1 MMMLRRSLSTA
12 SSLIGRELYQGETV
26 VRLILKD
33 VKRRNALSLEMIEA
47 LTSEMEGVNTISKV
61 RSVIISSEGPAFSS
75 GHDLKEL
82 VTEAGSDLHQKIF
95 DRCGNLMML
104 IRRMEIPVIAEVHG
118 IAAAAGCQ
126 LVASCDVV
134 IASDT
139 SKFVV
144 PGQKV
149 GLFCSTPGIPLA
161 RAVPHKI
168 ALYML
173 LTGEPIDAQ
182 TALSCGLV
190 SRIVPEKDVKFEAL
204 KVAEQIGQHSR
215 SVTALGKTFF
225 YSQTELGIND
235 AYRFGGKVMTENLKY
250 KDAQEGIN
258 AFIEK
263 RKADF
268 KHTDEKV

>member
-1 MMMLRRSLSTA
+1 
-12 SSLIGRELYQGETV
+12 
-26 VRLILKD
+26 
-33 VKRRNALSLEMIEA
+33 
-47 LTSEMEGVNTISKV
+47 
-61 RSVIISSEGPAFSS
+61 
-75 GHDLKEL
+75 
-82 VTEAGSDLHQKIF
+82 
-95 DRCGNLMML
+95 MML
-104 IRRMEIPVIAEVHG
+104 IRRMEIPVIAEVRG

-126 LVASCDVV
+126 LVATCDVV
-134 IASDT
+134 VASDT

-168 ALYML
+168 ALDML

-182 TALSCGLV
+182 TALRCGLV

-215 SVTALGKTFF
+215 AVTALGKKFF
-225 YSQTELGIND
+225 YSQTELGVSD
-235 AYRFGGKVMTENLKY
+235 AYRFGGKIMTENLKF

-258 AFIEK
+258 AFVEK
-263 RKADF
+263 RKPSF
-268 KHTDEKV
+268 RHTDEKV